1 MEVVKLGRCPSDL
14 LDKKVFE
21 ILFSDGLIEFVDA
34 SKSRLDRDES
44 SSTTVSPSA
53 TPSPK
58 KRKAASTVDSPAKQK
73 KVKFED
79 AGPKKYVR
87 VAMENLVNCVWFEQ
101 LVAHASRRVNEA
113 AGAVLESVLAI
124 SGPTAST
131 SKTLLNSFQISH
143 KLAPGT
149 PLLVDNEVSRGKGGS
164 ALASYLE
171 VMSQNLPY
179 FVKSGEQ
186 AGGQYYLD
194 FPASIEFLSKNI
206 FLAYITAR
214 FGKPSARIFRALL
227 EKKFLEERIVAKV
240 AMVSGKEARERLY
253 IMLQHGFVHLQ
264 EVPKSAD
271 HAPSRTIYLWTI
283 PMDRLK
289 HQFAGDLKKVLVNL
303 MERILHER
311 SKYRLLITK
320 TERSDVA
327 ANPAALLSP
336 LERAQLEALNH
347 VLGRLEFQ
355 ITRIMTEFIVLAHLK

>member
-21 ILFSDGLIEFVDA
+21 TLLGDGIIEYVDA

-44 SSTTVSPSA
+44 PNTTPATSA

-58 KRKAASTVDSPAKQK
+58 KRKATAIMDSPAKQK
-73 KVKFED
+73 KVKFDEG
-79 AGPKKYVR
+79 GPKKYVR
-87 VAMENLVNCVWFEQ
+87 ISLENLVNCVWFEQ
-101 LVAHASRRVNEA
+101 LVSHASRRLNDA
-113 AGAVLESVLAI
+113 AGAVLESVLTI
-124 SGPTAST
+124 SGLAAAT

-143 KLAPGT
+143 KLPPGT
-149 PLLVDNEVSRGKGGS
+149 PLLVDNDVSRGKAGS
-164 ALASYLE
+164 ALSSYLE
-171 VMSQNLPY
+171 IMAQDLPY
-179 FVKSGEQ
+179 FVKSGDQ

-206 FLAYITAR
+206 FLSYITAR

-227 EKKFLEERIVAKV
+227 EKKFLEERVIAKV
-240 AMVSGKEARERLY
+240 AMLSGKEARERLY
-253 IMLQHGFVHLQ
+253 IMLQHGFVHMQ

-283 PMDRLK
+283 PSDRLK
-289 HQFAGDLKKVLVNL
+289 HQFTGNLKKVLVNL
-303 MERILHER
+303 MERIQHER

-355 ITRIMTEFIVLAHLK
+355 ITRIMTEFIVLSHLK